1 MLDPDDQLFPDARH
15 IERHAIAFA
24 QMMFAH
30 AAFER
35 EVRDL
40 QGSII
45 DDPTFGERLR
55 QWDGRSR
62 PKRMVA
68 LIRSRLGDDLEETA
82 LVAKVLCDAIEPCD
96 KRNLLAHGQ
105 WWCFNRRMEA
115 WYHPSIA

>member
-1 MLDPDDQLFPDARH
+1 LLDPDDQLFPDGRH

-45 DDPTFGERLR
+45 DDPTFGERPTPMG
-55 QWDGRSR
+55 W
-62 PKRMVA
+62 PKPP
-68 LIRSRLGDDLEETA
+68 
-82 LVAKVLCDAIEPCD
+82 K
-96 KRNLLAHGQ
+96 AHGG
-105 WWCFNRRMEA
+105 A
-115 WYHPSIA
+115 DPIASWR